1 MEEQEKVITEEQSKK
16 NREEFKQRLINEGK
30 IPSPTEQHK
39 KKVEN
44 IYGSRYKA
52 PWEN

>member
-1 MEEQEKVITEEQSKK
+1 MEQTIQEITEEQSKK

-30 IPSPTEQHK
+30 IPSPTEQQK